1 MRKILRNFTVK
12 QIIVVSSVVL
22 CLLIWAG
29 ISVFA
34 TVKKQELQ
42 DQNAA
47 ARWSAQSDS
56 AQISCFFTAGT
67 TVDKNSVMSFE
78 HSLDAVLKEAS
89 ITAPS
94 EKARLWADAY
104 SAQGKAT
111 LVNGKTSLEANAVGI
126 GGDFFLFH
134 PVQLIN
140 GSYFSGSDLMHDRI
154 LIDEDAAWQL
164 FGSNDVTGM
173 EVRIGGKPHYIAG
186 VIKRAQG
193 RLNEA
198 AGLDKT
204 LVYISYETMEEQGNV
219 TGIGTYEIVMPDPVS
234 GFAYA
239 KVKEKFGFDEV
250 GMQVVENSARYGF
263 KSLFTIIAE
272 FGTRSMNSYAIGYPY
287 WENVARGWEDIL
299 AVLLV
304 LQILFLLIPAC
315 IIIVIIII
323 LWKRKEWTWRDV
335 WRVLTDWKDKITERF
350 RKEKSKWKYF

>member
-1 MRKILRNFTVK
+1 MRNFTIK
-12 QIIVVSSVVL
+12 QIIVVLSVVL

-34 TVKKQELQ
+34 TVKKQELL

-47 ARWSAQSDS
+47 ARWSTESDS
-56 AQISCFFTAGT
+56 AQISCFFAAGT
-67 TVDKNSVMSFE
+67 NVDKNSVMTFE
-78 HSLDAVLKEAS
+78 HSLDAALKEAS

-94 EKARLWADAY
+94 ESARLWADAY
-104 SAQGKAT
+104 SVQGKVT
-111 LVNGKTSLEANAVGI
+111 LTNGKTMLEANTVGV

-134 PVQLIN
+134 PLQLIN
-140 GSYFSGSDLMHDRI
+140 GSYFSGNDLMHDRI

-173 EVRIGGKPHYIAG
+173 EVRIGGTPHYIAG
-186 VIKRAQG
+186 VIKREQG

-204 LVYISYETMEEQGNV
+204 LVYISYETMEAQGLV
-219 TGIGTYEIVMPDPVS
+219 TGINTYEIVMPDPVS

-239 KVKEKFGFDEV
+239 KVKEKFGIDEV
-250 GMQVVENSARYGF
+250 GMQVVENSSRYGL
-263 KSLFTIIAE
+263 KSLFTVIAE

-287 WENVARGWEDIL
+287 WENVARGWEDIF

-304 LQILFLLIPAC
+304 LQVLFLLIPAC
-315 IIIVIIII
+315 IIIVTVII

-335 WRVLTDWKDKITERF
+335 WRVLTDWKDTVAERF